1 MFFTRSRYAALTL
14 TALVVLLLAAGTA
27 VADERWHGFV
37 DGPIVIGDQ
46 LYQGGEIEIRTHFRF
61 DAVSIRL
68 DGEPVAVM
76 FHNSDG
82 ARARDAKPALV
93 LRFDERGYRHL
104 VALRW
109 QDGDETSV
117 QRTRVTWDLRVASA
131 IPGLAT
137 IEPPSRAI
145 QPDQAVANR

>member
-1 MFFTRSRYAALTL
+1 MFFTRSRLAALAL
-14 TALVVLLLAAGTA
+14 TALTILLLASGLAA
-27 VADERWHGFV
+27 ADDRWHGFV

-46 LYQGGEIEIRTHFRF
+46 LYQGGKIEIRTHFRF
-61 DAVSIRL
+61 DAVSIHV

-76 FHNSDG
+76 FHRADG
-82 ARARDAKPALV
+82 ARRPDAKPSLV
-93 LRFDERGYRHL
+93 LRFGERGYRHL

-109 QDGDETSV
+109 QNGDETSV
-117 QRTRVTWDLRVASA
+117 QRTPVTWDLRVASA

-137 IEPPSRAI
+137 IEPPASLR